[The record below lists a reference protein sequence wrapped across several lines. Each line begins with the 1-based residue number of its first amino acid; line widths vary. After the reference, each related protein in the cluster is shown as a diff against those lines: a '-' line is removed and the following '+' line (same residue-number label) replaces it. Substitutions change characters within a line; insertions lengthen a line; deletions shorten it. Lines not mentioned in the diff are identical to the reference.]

1 MVYRISW
8 LAGVAGIGF
17 ALARAERL
25 LRASSSGVPWQ
36 VLLVAAAILG
46 GTLTWAGIAYR
57 LGGGWLALMN
67 GLAMAITVI
76 RIAVPASTWLIF
88 PTSGSFSAL
97 ATEMAFT
104 RDVIRTGAAPVAPLP
119 GIIAILAAVFWAMGA
134 LLVWGLLTARPYVA
148 VLTPMVVYL
157 EFAVMDRSPSGVW
170 TTVFMVALGLA
181 LLAVALDRRRDGTGV
196 LVSPTTRLALVRSL
210 PSAGVFVL
218 VLVLAVAT
226 GVSAALATLV
236 PHNGYLDWRSHSGL
250 SGQYYGSV
258 AYNPFVGIR
267 QGLLSQTN
275 IPVFV
280 ADVTGDVPGD
290 RLYWRLVTLDTYD
303 GNQWHVSEEPRVV
316 AIDDAGTYERPDM
329 AFSGPTAAV
338 TASVTV
344 LALQMDW
351 LPAPY
356 APVAL
361 TSGEEAVQHG
371 VTIRVDDGSLR
382 FVALT
387 YRGMAYTVQSRVPQ
401 PDLSVL
407 SLGADGTPSV
417 VFGEAIADGEF
428 PAADPST
435 PPARHALPNRDH
447 YLELPTD
454 IDPGIR
460 SLARQQTT
468 GLQTDFERALALES
482 YFRTSGEF
490 QYSTAVVPGHG
501 ATDLA
506 SWLLDPESDN
516 YHTGYC
522 EQFATSMAV
531 MARTIGIPSRVVL
544 GFAPGTPY
552 NEGIVVRDR
561 DAHAWVELW
570 MPTQGWVRFDP
581 TPRGDN
587 SSTSAELP
595 FPIDVYLEDVPS
607 VTTPDQPVPTGLT
620 TLPDGPVTVPVD
632 GGAGAGSGNGGAGMP
647 AGVVWALVGGAVV
660 LGALPV
666 AKVVRRRRRLAQ
678 LDAGDVTAAWQE
690 IVDRLADL
698 GDGPAPWATPAE
710 IAGGIDPAMATLA
723 DVYGEAVYGA
733 PGTLAPE
740 RIAMARVAFDDTE
753 AALRSR
759 FSPGIRVLARY
770 RLTSLRPRARR
781 ARR

>member
-8 LAGVAGIGF
+8 LAGIAGIGF

-36 VLLVAAAILG
+36 VLLVAAVILG

-57 LGGGWLALMN
+57 IRGGWIATMN
-67 GLAMAITVI
+67 AIAMAITVV

-88 PTSGSFSAL
+88 PTRGSLPAL
-97 ATEMAFT
+97 ASEMAYT
-104 RDVIRTGAAPVAPLP
+104 RDMIRTGAAPVLPLP

-134 LLVWGLLTARPYVA
+134 LLVWGLLTGRPYVA

-170 TTVFMVALGLA
+170 TTAFMVALGIV
-181 LLAVALDRRRDGTGV
+181 LLSVALDRRRDGTGV

-210 PSAGVFVL
+210 PSAGVFLL
-218 VLVLAVAT
+218 VVILAVAT
-226 GVSAALATLV
+226 IASAAFATLV
-236 PHNGYLDWRSHSGL
+236 PRNGFLDWRSHSGL
-250 SGQYYGSV
+250 TGQYYGSV
-258 AYNPFVGIR
+258 TYNPFVGIR

-275 IPVFV
+275 TPVFV
-280 ADVTGDVPGD
+280 AHVAGDVPAD
-290 RLYWRLVTLDTYD
+290 RLYWRLVTLDVYD
-303 GNQWHVSEEPRVV
+303 GSQWHVSENPRVV
-316 AIDDAGTYERPDM
+316 NIDDAGTYERPDM
-329 AFSGPTAAV
+329 AFTGPTAAI
-338 TASVTV
+338 TSDVTV

-361 TSGEEAVQHG
+361 SSEENAVQHG
-371 VTIRVDDGSLR
+371 VAIRVDDGSLR
-382 FVALT
+382 FDALT
-387 YRGMAYTVQSRVPQ
+387 YRGMTYTVVSRVPE

-407 SLGADGTPSV
+407 SLGSDGLPSV
-417 VFGEAIADGEF
+417 VFGDAIADGEYSVDQ
-428 PAADPST
+428 APSA
-435 PPARHALPNRDH
+435 PVPHALPGREQF
-447 YLELPTD
+447 LELPSD
-454 IDPGIR
+454 LDPGIR
-460 SLARQQTT
+460 SLARGHVV
-468 GLQTDFERALALES
+468 GLQTDFERGLALES

-531 MARTIGIPSRVVL
+531 MARAVGIPSRVVL

-552 NEGIVVRDR
+552 QDGIVVRDR

-587 SSTSAELP
+587 SSTSADLP
-595 FPIDVYLEDVPS
+595 FDVGAYLDVTPSTLPIGE
-607 VTTPDQPVPTGLT
+607 PDPTDIS
-620 TLPDGPVTVPVD
+620 TLPDEPVTVPGGAA
-632 GGAGAGSGNGGAGMP
+632 GGAGGNDTGGFPGALVWVVAVGGVLGGLMP
-647 AGVVWALVGGAVV
+647 ALKGL
-660 LGALPV
+660 
-666 AKVVRRRRRLAQ
+666 RRRRRLDR
-678 LDAGDVTAAWQE
+678 LGSGDVAAGWRE

-698 GDGPAPWATPAE
+698 GDPPAASSTPRE
-710 IAGGIDPAMATLA
+710 IAGGVDPVLAPLA
-723 DVYGEAVYGA
+723 DVYGEAVYG
-733 PGTLAPE
+733 GVTTLAPE
-740 RIAMARVAFDDTE
+740 RITAAIASFEDTE
-753 AALRSR
+753 DALRTRYST
-759 FSPGIRVLARY
+759 GLRVLARY
-770 RLTSLRPRARR
+770 RLTSLWRR
-781 ARR
+781 RRG

>member
-8 LAGVAGIGF
+8 LAGIAGIGF

-25 LRASSSGVPWQ
+25 LRASSAGVPWQ

-46 GTLTWAGIAYR
+46 GTLTWGGIAYR
-57 LGGGWLALMN
+57 LGGGWLSLMN
-67 GLAMAITVI
+67 GMAMAITVV

-88 PTSGSFSAL
+88 PTAGSLPAL

-148 VLTPMVVYL
+148 VLTPLVVYL

-170 TTVFMVALGLA
+170 TTVFLVALGLT

-196 LVSPTTRLALVRSL
+196 LVSPTTRLALVRSI
-210 PSAGVFVL
+210 PSAGVVLLVVVL
-218 VLVLAVAT
+218 VIAS
-226 GVSAALATLV
+226 GVGAALATLV
-236 PHNGYLDWRSHSGL
+236 PRNGYLDWRSHSGL
-250 SGQYYGSV
+250 SGQYYGSI

-275 IPVFV
+275 TPVFV
-280 ADVTGDVPGD
+280 ADVTGDIPGD
-290 RLYWRLVTLDTYD
+290 QLYWRLVTLDVYD
-303 GNQWHVSEEPRVV
+303 GSQWHVAEDPRVV
-316 AIDDAGTYERPDM
+316 GIDDAGAYERPDM
-329 AFSGPTAAV
+329 AFSGPTTTV
-338 TASVTV
+338 TAKVTV

-356 APVAL
+356 APVSLFA
-361 TSGEEAVQHG
+361 EEDAVQHG
-371 VTIRVDDGSLR
+371 VTIRFDDGSLR
-382 FVALT
+382 FDALT
-387 YRGMAYTVQSRVPQ
+387 YRGMTYTVDSRVPQ
-401 PDLSVL
+401 PDISVL
-407 SLGADGTPSV
+407 SLGADGAPSI
-417 VFGEAIADGEF
+417 VFGGAIADGEF
-428 PAADPST
+428 SVDEPSS
-435 PPARHALPNRDH
+435 PPARRDLPDRDH
-447 YLELPTD
+447 FLELPAD
-454 IDPGIR
+454 LDAGIR

-468 GLQTDFERALALES
+468 GLQTDFERGLALES
-482 YFRTSGEF
+482 YFRTSGGF
-490 QYSTAVVPGHG
+490 RYSTAVVPGHG

-506 SWLLDPESDN
+506 AWLLDPGSDN
-516 YHTGYC
+516 YRTGYC

-531 MARTIGIPSRVVL
+531 MARALGIPSRVVL
-544 GFAPGTPY
+544 GFAPGTDY
-552 NEGIVVRDR
+552 DQEIVVRDR

-595 FPIDVYLEDVPS
+595 FPVAAYLEDVPT
-607 VTTPDQPVPTGLT
+607 VTIPDQPVPTGVT
-620 TLPDGPVTVPVD
+620 TRPDSTVTVPTGGPGPGAGD
-632 GGAGAGSGNGGAGMP
+632 GGAGVPPGL
-647 AGVVWALVGGAVV
+647 VWAILGGAV
-660 LGALPV
+660 LAAALPV
-666 AKVVRRRRRLAQ
+666 VKTLRRRRRLAR
-678 LDAGDVTAAWQE
+678 LDVGDVAAGWQE

-710 IAGGIDPAMATLA
+710 IAGGVDPAMSPLA
-723 DVYGEAVYGA
+723 EVYGESVYGGVA
-733 PGTLAPE
+733 TLAPE
-740 RIAMARVAFDDTE
+740 RVAAARTAFADTE

-759 FSPGIRVLARY
+759 YSAGMRALARY
-770 RLTSLRPRARR
+770 RLTSLRPRRPTPR
-781 ARR
+781 G